1 MQNPS
6 TESRPGRVRQTG
18 KRQAIMQAAEQLFT
32 SRRFHE
38 ITMDEVAAAAKVA
51 KGTLYGY
58 FRDKEDLFFQT
69 CTSGIDELCE
79 FIATEIP
86 AKMPFEKQLLAA
98 CREISKFYDRRH
110 QLLWLVQAEEGRM
123 DSGNGA
129 RNGWKEKRE
138 RLVAA
143 IGQVLNR
150 GVEKGALRKDVSLE
164 VLANILMGMLRAR
177 ARGLSD
183 APPMMRRHEVI
194 LDLFCRGAAPM
205 QS

>member
-1 MQNPS
+1 MQNHS
-6 TESRPGRVRQTG
+6 TGSQSGGRVRQTN
-18 KRQAIMQAAEQLFT
+18 KRQAIMQAAELLFT

-38 ITMDEVAAAAKVA
+38 MTMEDVATAAKVA

-79 FIATEIP
+79 FIAAIP
-86 AKMPFEKQLLAA
+86 ADRPFERQLLAA

-123 DSGNGA
+123 DSGGGS

-138 RLVAA
+138 RLVATVT
-143 IGQVLNR
+143 QVLAR
-150 GVEKGALRKDVSLE
+150 GVENGALRDDVSLE
-164 VLANILMGMLRAR
+164 VLANILMSMLRAR
-177 ARGLSD
+177 SRRLSD
-183 APPMMRRHEVI
+183 APPKMRRHEVI
-194 LDLFCRGAAPM
+194 LDLFCRGAGSPPK
-205 QS
+205 